1 MEINI
6 LDAQGKVT
14 GKSSLPE
21 SIAKAKPNKHL
32 VHEVVTAFLANQRKG
47 THATLTRGNV
57 TGGGKKPWKQKHTGR
72 ARAGTSRSPLWRKG
86 GIIFGPHPRSY
97 RVDLPQ
103 AKVKAVL
110 NLVLSAK
117 AESGNLIVAEMPKLE
132 APKTKKVVEWLKALS
147 LPQKCLVVTVKQ
159 DQIFR
164 KASRNLADF
173 QVMEWKHLHPYQVM
187 NSQKVVLTPEVA
199 GSLS

>member
-1 MEINI
+1 MEINV
-6 LDAQGKVT
+6 LDSQGKVS
-14 GKSSLPE
+14 GKASLPE
-21 SIAKAKPNKHL
+21 AIAQAKPNRHL
-32 VHEVVTAFLANQRKG
+32 VHEVVTAYLSNQRKG

-103 AKVKAVL
+103 VKVKAVL

-117 AESGNLIVAEMPKLE
+117 AESGNLVVAEIPRLE

-147 LPQKCLVVTVKQ
+147 LPQKCLVVMVKQ
-159 DQIFR
+159 DQIFK
-164 KASRNLADF
+164 KASRNLVDF